1 MVATAAKKGFEEAE
15 VNRQLDVIFF
25 KELYTRQKSVS
36 KMTIRRVVYPIL
48 AKLTLKK
55 KNLKWQTILHIVTK
69 TFTQKINI
77 FYEIKET
84 KCRMCTWTFLVHQE
98 SLLK

>member
-48 AKLTLKK
+48 AKLT
-55 KNLKWQTILHIVTK
+55 
-69 TFTQKINI
+69 
-77 FYEIKET
+77 
-84 KCRMCTWTFLVHQE
+84 
-98 SLLK
+98 